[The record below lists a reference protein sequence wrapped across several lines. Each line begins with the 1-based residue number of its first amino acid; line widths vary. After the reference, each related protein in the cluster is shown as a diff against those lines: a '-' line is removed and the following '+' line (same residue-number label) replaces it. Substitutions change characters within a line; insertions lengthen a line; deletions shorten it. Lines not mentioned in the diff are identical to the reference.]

1 MLGVIFLLAFVGLY
15 GAIIFL
21 VFRWSRTVI
30 GRRAQ
35 AAADAL
41 AAAGANIVAV
51 RSAPGIWHPA
61 SVELTLD
68 GRPATFLVRR
78 YSRDYLLCS
87 IAVPSAPLPH
97 VLVRRERVSD
107 RLGKRMGFN
116 REVQLGD
123 PAFDAAAFIDTAE
136 NDDVVRR
143 LLEPSAVRAAVL
155 AVLATGYSVD
165 MSPAG
170 LRATLIQPKLRAI
183 DPVAVPA
190 AVAALEALAPLLPAV
205 PPTALGKPHW
215 NRSPRT
221 MFATMGIAALGYVVL
236 GLGGAVAHPLA
247 NRGDIPYLFMGGGV
261 LWLAAVI
268 GLFFFLRGGT
278 QSLRLFLIS
287 SFLLVISVPAAGAVL
302 TEVANSAL
310 DRSPAVTHP
319 TRVLALPKNPKKNN
333 QVTVASWRPD
343 RDQLFVAV
351 PRSRLKTLK
360 VGDALEVVTHPGA
373 FGWEWIEAVK

>member
-1 MLGVIFLLAFVGLY
+1 MLGPLLVFGFVALY

-41 AAAGANIVAV
+41 AAAGAKIVAV
-51 RSAPGIWHPA
+51 HSAPGIWHPA

-78 YSRDYLLCS
+78 WSRDYLLCS

-123 PAFDAAAFIDTAE
+123 AAFDEAAFIDTAE
-136 NDDVVRR
+136 SEDLVRR
-143 LLEPSAVRAAVL
+143 LLERPDVRAAVL

-165 MSPAG
+165 MSAAG
-170 LRATLIQPKLRAI
+170 LRATRVQPKLRDI

-190 AVAALEALAPLLPAV
+190 AVAALEALAPLLPVLPRAE
-205 PPTALGKPHW
+205 LGTPHW
-215 NRSPRT
+215 NRSPRAL
-221 MFATMGIAALGYVVL
+221 FAAMGIALVGYMVL
-236 GLGGAVAHPLA
+236 GLAGAVTHPLA
-247 NRGDIPYLFMGGGV
+247 SRGDIPYMFVGGGV
-261 LWLAAVI
+261 IWLAAVV

-278 QSLRLFLIS
+278 QSLRLFLIA

-302 TEVANSAL
+302 TAVANSAF
-310 DRSPAVTHP
+310 DGSPAVTHS
-319 TRVLALPKNPKKNN
+319 TRVLTLPRHPKKDN

-351 PRSRLKTLK
+351 PRSRLKDLK
-360 VGDALEVVTHPGA
+360 VGDALDVTTHAGA